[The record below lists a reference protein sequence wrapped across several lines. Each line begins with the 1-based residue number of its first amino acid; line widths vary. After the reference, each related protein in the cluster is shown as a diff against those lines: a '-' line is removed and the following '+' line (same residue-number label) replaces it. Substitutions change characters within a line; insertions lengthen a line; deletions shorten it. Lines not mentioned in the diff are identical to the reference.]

1 MRQVAQRTLV
11 PRGASQFRGRTAPND
26 ITLAGD
32 SAAGNP
38 NVMPIGF
45 VKRCSKV
52 SIAFLNPLC
61 ALCLRAYLSCNVIG
75 DQHGQCIVGDF
86 PLTIDQFDH
95 SSAPTM
101 T

>member
-1 MRQVAQRTLV
+1 MRQSPGGPWF

-75 DQHGQCIVGDF
+75 YQHGQCVVRDF
-86 PLTIDQFDH
+86 PLAINELYH
-95 SSAPTM
+95 SGTSTM